1 MSKEPMNRAQRRRL
15 EREAK
20 EHRPTFWDSTFN
32 RVWTIAL
39 AAAVVGVIGYAAF
52 FKSQPASTATKTP
65 PPPPAQPVTP
75 QPQPQPAPAP
85 APAPVKPATDEK
97 VTTKDLKV
105 GTGDAIKLG
114 DRIAVHYT
122 GTLTDGTKFDSSRDR
137 GQPYELTLGTGVIEG
152 WNQGIVGMKKGGRRT
167 LVIPPSLG
175 YGASGKGKIPPNAT
189 LNFDIEVVE
198 IKKS

>member
-52 FKSQPASTATKTP
+52 FKSQPASTASKTPP

-75 QPQPQPAPAP
+75 QPQPQPQ
-85 APAPVKPATDEK
+85 PAPVKPATDEK
-97 VTTKDLKV
+97 VTTKDVKV
-105 GTGDAIKLG
+105 GTGDEVKMG

-137 GQPYELTLGTGVIEG
+137 GQPFEFTVGTGVIDG

-198 IKKS
+198 INKP

>member
-52 FKSQPASTATKTP
+52 FKSQPASTASKTPP

-75 QPQPQPAPAP
+75 QPQPQPQ
-85 APAPVKPATDEK
+85 PAPVKPATDEK

-105 GTGDAIKLG
+105 GTGDEIELG

-137 GQPYELTLGTGVIEG
+137 GQPYEFTLGTGVIDG